1 MEYDTAVQL
10 SLPERLE
17 LAAASSLV
25 WLRTTHVEGIQND
38 QMTTSRQEWIH
49 DLELLSEAIPWKSHR
64 NFFMTMKAPDI
75 AMNTKDSTS
84 LAHKMALCVVAL
96 QQNKRHV
103 PRPLRNLMRY
113 LRKAIHVFIHDCVL
127 PRFQRALRGVNEDL
141 DPVAF
146 VEPSSVGSLSLSRPM
161 RLEQEAKAYDQKE
174 SPEYKADT
182 AAVLDGTGSNITI
195 GDIMEDIMSTNK
207 GLVENTNAFLTEKES
222 RHRIAKDILTYM
234 KRLRI
239 LQRQLAR
246 MMSGLRWLDEYYFA
260 VNALMPLLNAF
271 VIIRHL
277 PYLQGE
283 VMDLPPT
290 SNTSD
295 GGNNDVGPVPPQDR
309 VRPLDIADLYDSLD
323 IALRMRHD
331 CQGLAEELLWTW
343 ANRIPKVTMGTLA
356 FCLRPKTTRLLGW
369 EDPLPHDYARNSLWL
384 KFRAPSTNAA
394 SRYPDLQETAT
405 QTAPEKRRRMFGGGG
420 GDGSNISKSSTP
432 NPMLMPH
439 QKQEDV
445 PLVSDRLMQWYVK
458 RMKRYSSIKKPWMS
472 EIFL

>member
-1 MEYDTAVQL
+1 MEYDTAVHM

-25 WLRTTHVEGIQND
+25 WLRTTHIEGIQND
-38 QMTTSRQEWIH
+38 QITMSRQEWIH

-64 NFFMTMKAPDI
+64 DFFMAMKAPDI
-75 AMNTKDSTS
+75 AMNTAGSTS

-96 QQNKRHV
+96 QQNKRYV

-127 PRFQRALRGVNEDL
+127 PRFHRALRGVNEDL

-260 VNALMPLLNAF
+260 VNALMP
-271 VIIRHL
+271 
-277 PYLQGE
+277 
-283 VMDLPPT
+283 
-290 SNTSD
+290 
-295 GGNNDVGPVPPQDR
+295 
-309 VRPLDIADLYDSLD
+309 
-323 IALRMRHD
+323 
-331 CQGLAEELLWTW
+331 
-343 ANRIPKVTMGTLA
+343 
-356 FCLRPKTTRLLGW
+356 
-369 EDPLPHDYARNSLWL
+369 
-384 KFRAPSTNAA
+384 
-394 SRYPDLQETAT
+394 
-405 QTAPEKRRRMFGGGG
+405 
-420 GDGSNISKSSTP
+420 
-432 NPMLMPH
+432 
-439 QKQEDV
+439 
-445 PLVSDRLMQWYVK
+445 
-458 RMKRYSSIKKPWMS
+458 
-472 EIFL
+472 